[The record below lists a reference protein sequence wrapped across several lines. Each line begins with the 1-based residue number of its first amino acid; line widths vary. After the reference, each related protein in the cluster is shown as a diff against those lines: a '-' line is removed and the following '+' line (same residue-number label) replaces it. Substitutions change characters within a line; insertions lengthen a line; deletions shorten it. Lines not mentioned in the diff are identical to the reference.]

1 MIHAIL
7 LFLGAYAGLATLDR
21 TIGFSVAY
29 DIGYAAISLMA
40 VVISVTFAWLYRVRA
55 TPMALGMSVSWAGC
69 FGLVG
74 YWWVFSQ
81 IGRPPITYAE
91 HDILFAFVALY
102 AVGAVLHLNVISQ
115 AYFRTRVV
123 FWGTMIGV
131 STITLA
137 LAYAVS

>member
-1 MIHAIL
+1 MIRAIL
-7 LFLGAYAGLATLDR
+7 LFLGVYAGLALLDR
-21 TIGFSVAY
+21 TAGFGVAY

-40 VVISVTFAWLYRVRA
+40 VVIAVTFAWLYRVRA

-74 YWWVFSQ
+74 YWWVFAQ
-81 IGRPPITYAE
+81 LGRTPASYMD
-91 HDILFAFVALY
+91 HDILFFFVSLY
-102 AVGAVLHLNVISQ
+102 LVGAVLHLLVISQ
-115 AYFRTRVV
+115 SYFRTRVV

-131 STITLA
+131 ATITGA